1 MNQSSAQPL
10 FDAVARRAGVVLSLP
25 GPQRLIHLKSYF
37 LAAHDAGVWVKT
49 VGDEHVL
56 QQLIA
61 NGQPIGV
68 SFRGGDTRHVFASP
82 LLRHEPDH
90 ELEPGASANA
100 LLLAFPTEIKA
111 VQRRSSYR
119 VRVSPDSELSAR
131 CWRMSRR
138 ARLQDRPTNAQQ
150 LTMQVCD
157 ISLGGIGVLFFGADN
172 QDPKV
177 TCEDRLRVELAYGD
191 AQLLIEGRMRKPDAT
206 KPGSIR
212 TGIRFVFLQ
221 EGIRDRKALSQLT
234 RIVSQLQR
242 EEARHRRI
250 RKKTEQAD
258 RAA

>member
-1 MNQSSAQPL
+1 MDHSSAQPL

-25 GPQRLIHLKSYF
+25 GPQRLSHFKSYF
-37 LAAHDAGVWVKT
+37 LATHDAGVWVKT
-49 VGDEHVL
+49 VGDPDSL
-56 QQLIA
+56 QELITSA
-61 NGQPIGV
+61 APIGV
-68 SFRGGDTRHVFASP
+68 SFRGGDTRHVFAAP
-82 LLRHEPDH
+82 LLRHEPNH
-90 ELEPGASANA
+90 ELEDGAAADA
-100 LLLAFPTEIKA
+100 LLLGFPTEIKA

-138 ARLQDRPTNAQQ
+138 ARLADRPTLAQQ
-150 LTMQVCD
+150 LSLQVCD
-157 ISLGGIGVLFFGADN
+157 ISLGGIGVLFFGDGALP
-172 QDPKV
+172 PKV
-177 TCEDRLRVELAYGD
+177 TCEDRLRIELSHGEH
-191 AQLLIEGRMRKPDAT
+191 QLLIEGRMRKPDSA

-242 EEARHRRI
+242 EEARHRRL
-250 RKKTEQAD
+250 RKKTEQAE